1 MIFLLLMAV
10 WVADESVKVRPDALP
25 VAESPRVQL
34 VAAGGDCAGAQIA
47 VRGPVQA
54 LSATA
59 SGLAVDL
66 YRVATITL
74 QHPSGPEGETGE
86 WPDALIPARDAL
98 WGEARRAFP
107 VDVPA
112 GRSQAIFVESCAQR
126 GPEANR

>member
-25 VAESPRVQL
+25 VAEPPRVQL

-59 SGLAVDL
+59 SGLAVDAVEL
-66 YRVATITL
+66 RE
-74 QHPSGPEGETGE
+74 PSKLTRAQRQS
-86 WPDALIPARDAL
+86 W
-98 WGEARRAFP
+98 RRAW
-107 VDVPA
+107 VDDRRA
-112 GRSQAIFVESCAQR
+112 GHRGAGDGRARLRQR
-126 GPEANR
+126 RRGRAVFR